1 MNILILSDLHIEK
14 GDNFGLFQWDDDEF
28 ISCIEKARELYSVNK
43 IILNGDIFEL
53 LKYSFR
59 EIRKARP
66 VLIRYLL
73 NNDFII
79 LKGNHDI
86 LSTLGKEYYRITNSH
101 GQVIHIEHG
110 HNADWFNGN
119 LLGRAFGK
127 FLFLLLRKMSES
139 RYIMELYFNIV
150 KRIDEIN
157 IIPKKYNTLNYLTY
171 ALKMLKECD
180 VVILGHTH
188 KLESH
193 HTYYMNRKKRYIN
206 CGSCSLGRFQGI
218 ILNTET
224 LAYELIKETSETMSN
239 SYSMTYA
246 G

>member
-1 MNILILSDLHIEK
+1 MNLLIISDLHIDT
-14 GDNFGLFQWDDDEF
+14 GDKLGIFQWNDDEF
-28 ISCIEKARELYSVNK
+28 IGCIEKFRELYSVNK

-53 LKYSFR
+53 LKYSFY

-66 VLIRYLL
+66 LLVRYLL
-73 NNDFII
+73 NSKFII

-86 LSTLGKEYYRITNSH
+86 LNTIGKEFYRITNSS

-110 HNADWFNGN
+110 HNADWLNGN
-119 LLGRAFGK
+119 FLGRLLGQFI
-127 FLFLLLRKMSES
+127 FFLLKRMSNIK
-139 RYIMELYFNIV
+139 YMTELYFNIL
-150 KRIDEIN
+150 KRNEGISV
-157 IIPKKYNTLNYLTY
+157 IPKKYNTLNYLTY
-171 ALKMLKECD
+171 ALRKLKECD
-180 VVILGHTH
+180 VLILGHTH

-206 CGSCSLGRFQGI
+206 CGSCSLGRFEGI

-224 LAYELIKETSETMSN
+224 LEYDLIKETIESLRKSN
-239 SYSMTYA
+239 SMTYA

>member
-1 MNILILSDLHIEK
+1 MNLLIISDLHIDT
-14 GDNFGLFQWDDDEF
+14 GDNFGIFHWDDEEF
-28 ISCIEKARELYSVNK
+28 IGCIEKFRELHSVNK

-53 LKYSFR
+53 LKYSFH

-73 NNDFII
+73 KNDFII

-86 LSTLGKEYYRITNSH
+86 LNSGGKEFYNITNSS
-101 GQVIHIEHG
+101 GQIIHIEHG
-110 HNADWFNGN
+110 HNADWLNGSIP
-119 LLGRAFGK
+119 GRLFGK
-127 FLFLLLRKMSES
+127 FIFYLLRKMSQS
-139 RYIMELYFNIV
+139 KNMMELYFNIL
-150 KRIDEIN
+150 KRNEGIN
-157 IIPKKYNTLNYLTY
+157 VIPKKYNTLNYLTY
-171 ALKMLKECD
+171 ALRKLKECD

-193 HTYYMNRKKRYIN
+193 HTYYMNRKKRYLN
-206 CGSCSLGRFQGI
+206 CGSCSLGRFEGI

-224 LAYELIKETSETMSN
+224 LAYDLIKETRESLREIFSLTN
-239 SYSMTYA
+239 A